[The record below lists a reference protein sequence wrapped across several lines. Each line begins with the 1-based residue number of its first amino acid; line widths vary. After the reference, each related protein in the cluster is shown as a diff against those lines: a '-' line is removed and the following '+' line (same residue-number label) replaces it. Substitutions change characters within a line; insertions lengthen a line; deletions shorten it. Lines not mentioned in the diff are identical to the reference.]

1 MLMIEN
7 KVIRKEK
14 GTSFVLN
21 LLNLNFKVKFSEIN
35 IVQNE

>member
-14 GTSFVLN
+14 GTSFVLI
-21 LLNLNFKVKFSEIN
+21 VKFSEIN